1 MPAATWPWA
10 AEMAQPRQNKP
21 SPALSGLAP
30 GVPTR
35 VLAARVLAQVI
46 GRGRSLKAELA
57 TALPSLDDSRD
68 RALLEAL
75 CFAVLRRRTAYDAAL
90 AQWMQR
96 PLGVR
101 EDELRALLLVGFAQL
116 DALELPAHAALSA
129 TVDAAR
135 ALGKERQAGMVNAL
149 LRRAQRDGIPPLPAR
164 EAFPQWMAE
173 QIEQDWPEQADD
185 IFTAS
190 LQPAPLWLRVNRQHG
205 SREAMLEQLEAA
217 GIAAEASELGG
228 DAIRLPVPVAVSALP
243 GFADGALSVQ
253 DLSAQQVA
261 DALAVPKGARVLDA
275 CAAPGGKSAH
285 LLERDPSLRLLA
297 LDIDA
302 RRLKRIS
309 ETFARTGVGEHAQVR
324 AADATDPASWWDGQP
339 FDVILLDAP
348 CSATGIIR
356 RQPDV
361 LLHRRA
367 TDIPALVALQARLL
381 DACFGML
388 APGGTLLYATCS
400 ILRDEN
406 QFQIEAFLQR
416 TRGAGFLPLGDAY
429 GHDSWA
435 GRQRLPGE
443 HGADGFFYA
452 RLLKKG

>member
-1 MPAATWPWA
+1 
-10 AEMAQPRQNKP
+10 MAQPRQNTP

-90 AQWMQR
+90 AAWMQR

-173 QIEQDWPEQADD
+173 QIEQDWPEQAID

-205 SREAMLEQLEAA
+205 SREAMLERLEAA
-217 GIAAEASELGG
+217 GIAAEASELGS

>member
-1 MPAATWPWA
+1 
-10 AEMAQPRQNKP
+10 MAQPRQNTP

-90 AQWMQR
+90 AAWMQR

-205 SREAMLEQLEAA
+205 SREAMLERLEAA
-217 GIAAEASELGG
+217 GIAAEASELGS

>member
-1 MPAATWPWA
+1 
-10 AEMAQPRQNKP
+10 MAQPRQNKP

-90 AQWMQR
+90 AAWMQR

-190 LQPAPLWLRVNRQHG
+190 LQPAPLWLRINRQHG

-217 GIAAEASELGG
+217 GIAAEASELGS

>member
-1 MPAATWPWA
+1 MT
-10 AEMAQPRQNKP
+10 QPRQTKP
-21 SPALSGLAP
+21 SSSPSAMAP

-57 TALPSLDDSRD
+57 TALPTLDDSRD

-90 AQWMQR
+90 AGWMPR
-96 PLGVR
+96 PLGAR
-101 EDELRALLLVGFAQL
+101 EDELRALLMVGFAQL
-116 DALELPAHAALSA
+116 DALDLPAHAALSA
-129 TVDAAR
+129 TVEAAR
-135 ALGKERQAGMVNAL
+135 ALGRERQAGMVNAL
-149 LRRAQRDGIPPLPAR
+149 LRRAQREGIPPLPAR
-164 EAFPQWMAE
+164 DAFPQWLAE
-173 QIEQDWPEQADD
+173 MIEQDWPEQAADV
-185 IFTAS
+185 FNAS
-190 LQPAPLWLRVNRQHG
+190 LQAAPLWLRVNRQQ
-205 SREAMLEQLEAA
+205 STREAMLEKLEAA
-217 GIAAEASELGG
+217 GIAAEASALGA

-243 GFADGALSVQ
+243 GFAEGALSVQ

-285 LLERDPSLRLLA
+285 LLERDPGLQLLA
-297 LDIDA
+297 LDIDP

-309 ETFARTGVGEHAQVR
+309 DTFARTGVGAQAQVR

-361 LLHRRA
+361 LVHRRA
-367 TDIPALVALQARLL
+367 TDIEALVALQARLL
-381 DACFGML
+381 DACFSML

-400 ILRDEN
+400 ILREEN
-406 QFQIEAFLQR
+406 QFQVEAFLQR
-416 TRGAGFLPLGDAY
+416 TPRAGFLPLGDAF

-443 HGADGFFYA
+443 HDADGFFYA

>member
-10 AEMAQPRQNKP
+10 PEMAHPRQEKQAP
-21 SPALSGLAP
+21 PRAAMAP

-35 VLAARVLAQVI
+35 VLAAKVLAQVI
-46 GRGRSLKAELA
+46 GRGRSLKAELS
-57 TALPSLDDSRD
+57 TALPTLDDSRD

-75 CFAVLRRRTAYDAAL
+75 CFAVLRRRNAYDAAL

-96 PLGVR
+96 PLSVR

-135 ALGKERQAGMVNAL
+135 ALGRERQAGMVNAL
-149 LRRAQRDGIPPLPAR
+149 LRRAQREGIPPQPAR
-164 EAFPQWMAE
+164 AAFPLWMADR
-173 QIEQDWPEQADD
+173 IEQDWPDQADAV
-185 IFTAS
+185 FEAS

-205 SREAMLEQLEAA
+205 DRDTMLQRLEAA
-217 GIAAEASELGG
+217 GIAAEASPIAP
-228 DAIRLPVPVAVSALP
+228 DAIRLPTPVAVSALP
-243 GFADGALSVQ
+243 GFAEGALSVQ

-261 DALAVPKGARVLDA
+261 DAMSLRPGIRVLDA

-285 LLERDPSLRLLA
+285 LLERDPSLHLLA
-297 LDIDA
+297 LDIDP
-302 RRLKRIS
+302 RRLKRIG

-324 AADATDPASWWDGQP
+324 AGDAGDPAAWWDGQP
-339 FDVILLDAP
+339 FDAILLDAP

-361 LLHRRA
+361 LLHRRE
-367 TDIPALVALQARLL
+367 TDIEALVALQARLL
-381 DACFGML
+381 DACWTML

-400 ILRDEN
+400 ILREEN
-406 QFQIEAFLQR
+406 QFQVEAFLQR
-416 TRGAGFLPLGDAY
+416 TRNAGFLPLGDAF

-443 HGADGFFYA
+443 NGADGFFYA

>member
-1 MPAATWPWA
+1 MTH
-10 AEMAQPRQNKP
+10 PRQNKSAP
-21 SPALSGLAP
+21 QLASMAP

-46 GRGRSLKAELA
+46 GRGRSLKAELT

-90 AQWMQR
+90 ARWMQR
-96 PLGVR
+96 PLGAR
-101 EDELRALLLVGFAQL
+101 DEELRALLLVGFAQL
-116 DALELPAHAALSA
+116 DALDLPAHAALSA
-129 TVDAAR
+129 TVEAAR
-135 ALGKERQAGMVNAL
+135 ALGRERQAGMVNAL
-149 LRRAQRDGIPPLPAR
+149 LRRAQRDGIPAVPAR
-164 EAFPQWMAE
+164 DAFPKWLAE
-173 QIEQDWPEQADD
+173 QIEQDWPDQAEA
-185 IFTAS
+185 IFSES
-190 LQPAPLWLRVNRQHG
+190 LTPAPLWLRVNRQQG
-205 SREAMLEQLEAA
+205 DRAAMLERLEAA
-217 GIAAEASELGG
+217 GIAAEATDLGA
-228 DAIRLPVPVAVSALP
+228 DAIRLPVPVAVTALP
-243 GFADGALSVQ
+243 GFSDGALSVQ

-261 DALAVPKGARVLDA
+261 DALAPRPGARVLDA

-297 LDIDA
+297 LDVDP

-324 AADATDPASWWDGQP
+324 AADATDPASWWDGEP

-367 TDIPALVALQARLL
+367 TDIPTLVALQARLL

-400 ILRDEN
+400 ILREEN
-406 QFQIEAFLQR
+406 QFQVEAFLQR
-416 TRGAGFLPLGDAY
+416 TPRAGFLPLGDAY

>member
-1 MPAATWPWA
+1 MTRTPQDKQAAPRA
-10 AEMAQPRQNKP
+10 AM
-21 SPALSGLAP
+21 AP

-35 VLAARVLAQVI
+35 VLAAKVLAQVI

-57 TALPSLDDSRD
+57 KALPELDDSRD

-75 CFAVLRRRTAYDAAL
+75 CFAVLRRRGAYDAAL

-116 DALELPAHAALSA
+116 DALQLPAHAALSA

-135 ALGKERQAGMVNAL
+135 AMGRDRQAGMVNAL
-149 LRRAQRDGIPPLPAR
+149 LRRAQRDGIPARPAR
-164 EAFPQWMAE
+164 EAFPDWMAE
-173 QIEQDWPEQADD
+173 KIEQDWPEQAEAV
-185 IFTAS
+185 FSAS
-190 LQPAPLWLRVNRQHG
+190 LVAAPLWLRVNRQQG
-205 SREAMLEQLEAA
+205 SREAMLEQLAAA
-217 GIAAEASELGG
+217 GIAAEASPLGSE
-228 DAIRLPVPVAVSALP
+228 AIALPVPVAVSTLP
-243 GFADGALSVQ
+243 DFATGALSVQ

-261 DALAVPKGARVLDA
+261 DALAPRPGARVLDA

-285 LLERDPSLRLLA
+285 LLERDPTLQLLA
-297 LDIDA
+297 LDIDP

-309 ETFARTGVGEHAQVR
+309 ETFARTGVGAHARVL

-339 FDVILLDAP
+339 FDAILLDAP

-361 LLHRRA
+361 LLHRRP

-400 ILRDEN
+400 ILREEN
-406 QFQIEAFLQR
+406 QFQVEDFLQR
-416 TRGAGFLPLGDAY
+416 TPRAGFLPLDERF

-443 HGADGFFYA
+443 AGADGFFYA

>member
-1 MPAATWPWA
+1 
-10 AEMAQPRQNKP
+10 MAQPRQNTP

-90 AQWMQR
+90 AAWMQR

-173 QIEQDWPEQADD
+173 QIEQDWPEQAVD

-205 SREAMLEQLEAA
+205 SREAMLERLEAA
-217 GIAAEASELGG
+217 GIAAEASELGS

>member
-1 MPAATWPWA
+1 MRVATWSWV
-10 AEMAQPRQNKP
+10 AEMAQPRASQ
-21 SPALSGLAP
+21 SLSALAP

-46 GRGRSLKAELA
+46 GRGRSLKAELN

-75 CFAVLRRRTAYDAAL
+75 CFAVLRRRNAYDAAL

-96 PLGVR
+96 PLGAR
-101 EDELRALLLVGFAQL
+101 DEDLRALLLVGFAQL
-116 DALELPAHAALSA
+116 DALDLPAHAALSA
-129 TVDAAR
+129 TVEAAR
-135 ALGKERQAGMVNAL
+135 ALGRERQAGMVNAL
-149 LRRAQRDGIPPLPAR
+149 LRRAQREGIPALPAR
-164 EAFPQWMAE
+164 DAFPKWLAE
-173 QIEQDWPEQADD
+173 QIEQDWPDQADA
-185 IFTAS
+185 IFNES
-190 LQPAPLWLRVNRQHG
+190 LQPAPLWLRVNRQQG
-205 SREAMLEQLEAA
+205 SREAMLERLQAA
-217 GIAAEASELGG
+217 AIAADTTDLGA
-228 DAIRLPVPVAVSALP
+228 DAIRLPVPVAVASLP

-261 DALAVPKGARVLDA
+261 DALAPRPGARVLDA

-285 LLERDPSLRLLA
+285 LLERDPGLRLLA
-297 LDIDA
+297 LDIDP

-309 ETFARTGVGEHAQVR
+309 DTFARTGVGEHAQVR
-324 AADATDPASWWDGQP
+324 AADATDPASWWDGEP

-367 TDIPALVALQARLL
+367 TDIPALVGLQARLL

-400 ILRDEN
+400 ILREEN
-406 QFQIEAFLQR
+406 QFQVEAFLQR
-416 TRGAGFLPLGDAY
+416 TPRAGFLPLGDAY

>member
-1 MPAATWPWA
+1 
-10 AEMAQPRQNKP
+10 MAQPRQNKP

-57 TALPSLDDSRD
+57 TALPSLDDGRD

-90 AQWMQR
+90 AAWMQR

-205 SREAMLEQLEAA
+205 SREAMLERLEAA
-217 GIAAEASELGG
+217 GIAAEASELGS
-228 DAIRLPVPVAVSALP
+228 DAIRLPVPMAVSALP